1 MKLEF
6 TLALTPAL
14 SPGERER
21 TVTLLDYFS
30 TFVAVTDSMSFE
42 VRRTITRDNALLKTR
57 RTIPPLLGE
66 RAGVRADVITEFPAE
81 NIEEVHAS
89 FPQFFRARR
98 GANAPVRGMIPTA
111 RH

>member
-1 MKLEF
+1 MRFSYVSMKLEF

-30 TFVAVTDSMSFE
+30 TFVAVADSMPFAA
-42 VRRTITRDNALLKTR
+42 RRTTIRDNALLKTR

-66 RAGVRADVITEFPAE
+66 RAGVRADVIAVF
-81 NIEEVHAS
+81 H
-89 FPQFFRARR
+89 R
-98 GANAPVRGMIPTA
+98 GAWRKRT
-111 RH
+111 RS